1 MKKWVV
7 KALLV
12 CLATGTFLS
21 GVSAPPAMG
30 AGATASMKKNSQVSK
45 PVSQPV
51 HNMIIFNDYQV
62 AGQDSGG
69 WNWVKNDEFIL
80 PPETALDID
89 LVQTTYGSGTN
100 LNRSEVLLDGVE
112 LPEYQVEQQSSQS
125 TFRWQVPR
133 FSIPAAKLSPGPHIL
148 TFVVTD
154 AKGQKS
160 TVHVRFQVEAQNYP
174 SIFEGEK
181 PTGAAIPSGSQTAI
195 FGMMGSTSF
204 ASTVPGTWKLINKTT
219 NAELRSVPAKIFA
232 TGTLPTGN
240 YDLVFTPDDSSL
252 SAWMTHI
259 RIGMAE
265 LYMGTDASGQKLAQG
280 QQVTA
285 PAAPGVVQLYSPVAG
300 RWSVNGTGQTLT
312 DSQHFE
318 VVIPEMMAGMTM
330 SVTFEPNQAANTDDL
345 WGGSTTEVK
354 IQVPGAPNS
363 CDSASATATMDVLM
377 QQNAQSSLMV
387 ERENLYSSDVT
398 VKLYQNPV
406 HVIWLATAA
415 EHVEQGSEAS
425 DDEGPGFWAVDN
437 VVVDESKLNWD
448 HTALLLSSFKPGR
461 YKVNYYSKREPRQS
475 WCRYIQ
481 VVEDTRPIPSAPVC
495 AKNEAGLAPSPG
507 PILLKNSRGNE
518 YRDGQTVRVSSA
530 AELDSLSEL
539 RLTSTYAKRI
549 GNKKLKDGSGKDMIT
564 YYMPNLVWTYGE
576 TPIGTRQEY
585 IGATISSAN
594 AIQVFYEGKEIASL
608 KPNTDEEYVDEGDES
623 LDLKAI
629 IADNEN
635 KPGVYTVKVTNTFRN
650 KTCSVVQKYKK
661 YDKELGESERNQT
674 MTLTVEVK

>member
-30 AGATASMKKNSQVSK
+30 AGATTSMKKNSQVSK

-62 AGQDSGG
+62 AGLDSGG

-112 LPEYQVEQQSSQS
+112 LPEYQTEQQSAQS

-133 FSIPAAKLSPGPHIL
+133 FSIPAAKLSPGQHTL

-154 AKGQKS
+154 ARSQKS
-160 TVHVRFQVEAQNYP
+160 TVHVRFQVEAQNFP

-181 PTGAAIPSGSQTAI
+181 PEGEQVPSGSQTQI

-204 ASTVPGTWKLINKTT
+204 TSTVPGTWKLINKTT
-219 NAELRSVPAKIFA
+219 NAEIRSVPANVFS
-232 TGTLPTGN
+232 TGTLATGN
-240 YDLVFTPDDSSL
+240 YDLLFIPDDSSM
-252 SAWMTHI
+252 STWMTHI
-259 RIGMAE
+259 RVGMAE
-265 LYMGTDASGQKLAQG
+265 LYVGTDASGQKLSQG
-280 QQVTA
+280 QQITA
-285 PAAPGVVQLYSPVAG
+285 PSAPGVVKLYSPVVG

-318 VVIPEMMAGMTM
+318 VVIPDMMAGMTM
-330 SVTFEPNQAANTDDL
+330 TVTFEPNQAANTNNL
-345 WGGSTTEVK
+345 WGGSTIEVK

-363 CDSASATATMDVLM
+363 CDPASATATLDVLM
-377 QQNAQSSLMV
+377 QPNAKSTLMV
-387 ERENLYSSDVT
+387 ERENLYSSNST

-415 EHVEQGSEAS
+415 EHVERGSEAS

-448 HTALLLSSFKPGR
+448 HTALLLSSYKPGR

-475 WCRYIQ
+475 WCGYIQ
-481 VVEDTRPIPSAPVC
+481 VIEDSPPIPSAPAC
-495 AKNEAGLAPSPG
+495 AKNEAGLAPAPG
-507 PILLKNSRGNE
+507 PILWKNNRGSE
-518 YRDGQTVRVSSA
+518 YRDGQTVIVNSA
-530 AELDSLSEL
+530 ADLDSLRDL
-539 RLTSTYAKRI
+539 RLMSTYAKRN
-549 GNKKLKDGSGKDMIT
+549 GNKKIKDGSGKDTIT

-576 TPIGTRQEY
+576 MPFGSSQDY
-585 IGATISSAN
+585 IGGTISSTN
-594 AIQVFYEGKEIASL
+594 KVQVFHEGKEIARFMPST
-608 KPNTDEEYVDEGDES
+608 NEEEEDEGEES

-635 KPGVYTVKVTNTFRN
+635 KPGVYTVKVTNVFSY
-650 KTCSVVQKYKK
+650 KTCSIVQKDRK
-661 YDKELGESERNQT
+661 YGKELDEREREQT
-674 MTLTVEVK
+674 MTFTVEVK